1 MVIMKRGGNINLYRN
16 SFLEKE
22 ELDRLFQFGQ
32 NDMSK
37 LLYTINAQSFG
48 VVIST
53 LGQGFENSFKVQAGT
68 NAGTIKIAQESYAI
82 NKEGGILYQDVI
94 DNYPIKDVNGQSIQ
108 DEWAWVKIEKKF
120 EKHEVGFV
128 SIDADGNVSGINT
141 KFTEVFRG
149 QGSGFPAYIS
159 LFKQGDNGELTPSI
173 NNGIYEVNDV
183 IGDNSMILSGRFVPE
198 SNLRVVCMGSFALGE
213 EASALQAGG
222 LYNYDGTKISFVKEV
237 FPDYPPTVSLDDG
250 MSFFIARVKY
260 NSATAITDVEDKRK
274 FQATNPT
281 TGFAETFD
289 FYYKLNFGDILVNNK
304 ADVDGGNISSTF
316 QPNWQSALG
325 VYSKTDV
332 DSLFNGKANVDG
344 DNISNKAQWRT
355 NLDVPSVA
363 DLAGYAKIDASNL
376 ESGNVTS
383 WKAKLGVVDT
393 PDTGWL
399 DCVKPS
405 GSNAT
410 AFNLKARKIGNVVNI
425 VGTITFP
432 GNPSGTVFT
441 VPSTIPPTPYKTG
454 VNVYSHVNVAFNIK
468 SEGDGSRSWIVNVAN
483 ELSGEIYFNITY
495 LV

>member
-1 MVIMKRGGNINLYRN
+1 MERGGNINLYRN

-82 NKEGGILYQDVI
+82 NKGGGILYQDVI

-159 LFKQGDNGELTPSI
+159 LFKQEDNGELTPST

-183 IGDNSMILSGRFVPE
+183 IGDNSMILNGRFVPE
-198 SNLRVVCMGSFALGE
+198 SNLRVVCMGSFTLGE

-237 FPDYPPTVSLDDG
+237 FPDYPPTASLDDG
-250 MSFFIARVKY
+250 MSFFIARVRY

-304 ADVDGGNISSTF
+304 ADVDGGNIPSVF
-316 QPNWQSALG
+316 QSNWQSALG
-325 VYSKTDV
+325 VYSKTNV
-332 DSLFNGKANVDG
+332 DSLLNGKANVAG
-344 DNISNKAQWRT
+344 GNISNKTQWRT

-383 WKAKLGVVDT
+383 WKTKLGVVDT

-399 DCVKPS
+399 DCVKPTNWTPTS
-405 GSNAT
+405 FT
-410 AFNLKARKIGNVVNI
+410 IKARKVGNVVNI
-425 VGTITFP
+425 TGKLDTNGRTIQDKD
-432 GNPSGTVFT
+432 VLFT
-441 VPSTIPPTPYKTG
+441 VPSSIPPAPNKVG
-454 VNVYSHVNVAFNIK
+454 MSIYSHVNVALNIR
-468 SEGDGSRSWIVNVAN
+468 SGGDGSRSWLAHVPNDA
-483 ELSGEIYFNITY
+483 SGVFYFNITY
-495 LV
+495 LA